1 MPKPNFMQTRKQR
14 KNIQVYN
21 FCARLKVMKKREIKF
36 LITFLAMTLLA
47 GGVFAITIES
57 KEQEIKVEENKG
69 FFKGDVKVQVG
80 DVVVHSPRAD
90 LDLEPQT
97 KKPSLAT
104 FFDKPYALQVKDNK
118 KHEVKADIIKVSLI
132 NKVITAQGNAQT
144 NVLQNKKPVVIITSN
159 EQEYDTKT
167 NLMKA
172 TGSVI
177 INYEDMVGTSDEA
190 YALLDKNNDVQNVK
204 LVSKA
209 TLKQDKSI
217 IKGDTIQYSKLR
229 QDIIVSGNTHSDV
242 TFENGDRIIV
252 NARSQQYDR
261 LGNTLMATGNVDIK
275 YGDYVVVGPKAI
287 MHIDPKTNKP
297 EKIIFSGRSKITEKK
312 VNSVEADK
320 ITITTQPRTFEAVGK
335 VKTIIEQGSKNDNQ
349 NKMEFSL

>member
-1 MPKPNFMQTRKQR
+1 MKILR
-14 KNIQVYN
+14 KNIQSYN
-21 FCARLKVMKKREIKF
+21 FCARLEVMKKKEFKL
-36 LITFLAMTLLA
+36 LIIFFMMIFASSVL
-47 GGVFAITIES
+47 AITIES
-57 KEQEIKVEENKG
+57 KEQEIKVEQNKG

-80 DVVVHSPRAD
+80 DVVVQSPRAD
-90 LDLEPQT
+90 LDLEPET

-104 FFDKPYALQVKDNK
+104 FFDKPYAHQIKDNK

-144 NVLQNKKPVVIITSN
+144 NVLQDKKPVVIITSDS
-159 EQEYDTKT
+159 QEYDTKT

-172 TGSVI
+172 IGSVI

-190 YALLDKNNDVQNVK
+190 YALLDKNNDVQNIK
-204 LVSKA
+204 LISKA

-229 QDIIVSGNTHSDV
+229 QDVIVSGNTHSDV

-261 LGNTLMATGNVDIK
+261 NGNTMMAVGNVNIK
-275 YGDYVVVGPKAI
+275 YADYVVVGPKAI
-287 MHIDPKTNKP
+287 MHINPKTNKP
-297 EKIIFSGRSKITEKK
+297 EKIIFTGRSKITEKE

-335 VKTIIEQGSKNDNQ
+335 VKTIIEQGSKNNNRND
-349 NKMEFSL
+349 MEFSL